1 MSEQQLGSPVATYVY
16 RDRQGW
22 PLYRVDRFEPKTFRV
37 HHAATHD
44 SGGTL
49 WKPGLG
55 KTERVLYR
63 LPELAAAPRGAR
75 VYVCEGEKDADA
87 LASLGLIATTNF
99 GGAGNWNNDDSQQ
112 LLEFD
117 VVILPDNDDPGR
129 TFALDLVDQIGSC
142 TPTRIVELPGLP
154 PKGDVSDWLA
164 AGGTVAELERLVA
177 QTPQAEIRPP
187 IPTGPRLITRKLSD
201 VAPEQVTWLW
211 EGWLPR
217 GKLSLLGGHPGD
229 GKSTLT
235 TALAA
240 TLSTGGAWPDGSQAP
255 LGSTLFLL
263 AEDALGDTVRPR
275 LDQHGADVER
285 IEAVEMIRHEDGRE
299 QIFSLSEHLEMLEER
314 IMEMG
319 AALLVIDPL
328 SDFLTSRNRNDDGDI
343 RDVLTPLGKLA
354 ERCNVAILGIMHIG
368 KPGAVRKR
376 PLQTFMGSTAFGAVA
391 RQALLVH
398 PIPEGERKLLAVIKS
413 NVAVFPR
420 PLEWSRP
427 LDSAIIWHGQSQHSV
442 EVLLDGGGVDAAPT
456 QREIAGQFLK
466 QVLVDGPMPS
476 RIVRE
481 TASER
486 GISETTLNRECQSLG
501 ITYRKVG
508 GSRESPWYMGLP
520 ETDWVAFTRSEQ
532 HQDDP
537 DARLLGQDPCD
548 YLDQL
553 IREYDEEEALVME
566 GLQQG
571 DVIPYE

>member
-37 HHAATHD
+37 HHAAVHD

-49 WKPGLG
+49 WEPGLG
-55 KTERVLYR
+55 KTERLLYR
-63 LPELAAAPRGAR
+63 LPDLEAAPRGAR

-87 LASLGLIATTNF
+87 LAGLGLIATTNF
-99 GGAGNWNNDDSQQ
+99 GGAGNWNNDYSQQ

-117 VVILPDNDDPGR
+117 VVILPDNDEPGR
-129 TFALDLVDQIGSC
+129 AFALDLVDQIGSC
-142 TPTRIVELPGLP
+142 TTTRIVELPGLP

-177 QTPQAEIRPP
+177 QTPRAEIRPP
-187 IPTGPRLITRKLSD
+187 VLIGSTGPRLITRKLSD
-201 VAPEQVTWLW
+201 VAPEKVTWLW

-240 TLSTGGAWPDGSQAP
+240 TLSTGGHWPDGSQAP

-275 LDQHGADVER
+275 LDQHGANVER

-299 QIFSLSEHLEMLEER
+299 QLFSLSEHLEMLEER
-314 IMEMG
+314 IVEMG

-398 PIPEGERKLLAVIKS
+398 PIPESERKLLAVIKS

-427 LDSAIIWHGQSQHSV
+427 LDSAIVWHGASQHSV
-442 EVLLDGGGVDAAPT
+442 ETLLGGGGVDAPPS
-456 QREIAGQFLK
+456 QREIAGQFLRE
-466 QVLVDGPMPS
+466 VLADGPLPS
-476 RIVRE
+476 RMVYER
-481 TASER
+481 AKER
-486 GISETTLNRECQSLG
+486 GISESTLQRESQSMG
-501 ITYRKVG
+501 VISRKVG

-520 ETDWVAFTRSEQ
+520 EADWTTVAERMPRREDPEPRLDRQTSS
-532 HQDDP
+532 DD
-537 DARLLGQDPCD
+537 
-548 YLDQL
+548 LDDL
-553 IREYDEEEALVME
+553 VREYDEEEARVME
-566 GLQQG
+566 R
-571 DVIPYE
+571 